1 MSTTKV
7 TGLQLSRIRGG
18 APNSHGLNEYPIASG
33 ATAMYTGTPVRLASG
48 TLTPCVT
55 TTEVPIGVFQGCRYV
70 ENGEQK
76 FKSYYSGVSASNIV
90 GMVNDNPNQTY
101 VVAVNTSVAA
111 GIVGRNVEASAIA
124 GGSTFTGKSALMA
137 TTSAGGTG
145 KADTGLFRV
154 IAVVD
159 EPGNAVGDAYPKIE
173 VVFNYDAA
181 DYQNV
186 VTSAVVTTT
195 N

>member
-76 FKSYYSGVSASNIV
+76 FKPYYSGVSASNIV
-90 GMVNDNPNQTY
+90 GLVNDNPNQTY

-173 VVFNYDAA
+173 VAFNYDAA